1 MRIIKWK
8 ILRLFLLVGKHWARY
23 RYRASPLPFFL
34 SYPLPFY
41 FYGISLEFEITNRQ
55 LRFGL
60 NYCIVNDAWND
71 PSVDA
76 CSTDQPILCAF
87 SFLNRRILLITFQ
100 GNLSSFFF
108 LENVKIFI
116 IRKKNRSI
124 RKKIFLFIL
133 KNINIKFI
141 FNECK

>member
-108 LENVKIFI
+108 FRECQNFYYTKEKSIDQEKNFSFYIEKYKYKIYI
-116 IRKKNRSI
+116 
-124 RKKIFLFIL
+124 
-133 KNINIKFI
+133 
-141 FNECK
+141 

>member
-1 MRIIKWK
+1 MKYYFSGLGNTELGIDIG
-8 ILRLFLLVGKHWARY
+8 L
-23 RYRASPLPFFL
+23 PPPPFFL

-41 FYGISLEFEITNRQ
+41 FYGISLEFEITNRH

-108 LENVKIFI
+108 SF
-116 IRKKNRSI
+116 
-124 RKKIFLFIL
+124 
-133 KNINIKFI
+133 
-141 FNECK
+141 